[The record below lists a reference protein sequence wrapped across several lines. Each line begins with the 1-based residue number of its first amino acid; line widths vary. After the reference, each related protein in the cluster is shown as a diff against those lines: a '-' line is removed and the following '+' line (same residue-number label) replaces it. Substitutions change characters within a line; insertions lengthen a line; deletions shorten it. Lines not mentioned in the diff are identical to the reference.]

1 MTWKFDK
8 KITKIF
14 DDHII
19 RSVPGYIDGHDF
31 IISASKN
38 ILSNGSKVLDVG
50 CSNGS
55 LLNKID
61 KKLGLD
67 ISYYG
72 IDISKD
78 MITSAKKNKTSKRI
92 NFYEKEIHQLKNK
105 DFDLIISYFTL
116 QFVSPSKKISFI
128 KNVYNKLNNN
138 CYFLIFEK
146 VIENSGFM
154 QNFLNLAYND
164 FKEKNRFSPDEILK
178 KSNSLRGVMHPLT
191 REENFKNFRLCNF
204 KNINL
209 LYKNMFFEGYIMKK

>member
-1 MTWKFDK
+1 MIWEFDK

-31 IISASKN
+31 IVSASKN
-38 ILSNGSKVLDVG
+38 ILFNGAKVLDVG

-55 LLNKID
+55 LLNKIE

-92 NFYEKEIHQLKNK
+92 NFYHKDIQQLKNK
-105 DFDLIISYFTL
+105 NFDLVISYFTL
-116 QFVSPSKKISFI
+116 QFVAPSKKINFI

-146 VIENSGFM
+146 VIEKSGFM

-164 FKEKNRFSPDEILK
+164 FKEKNQFSPVEIYK
-178 KSNSLRGVMHPLT
+178 KTNSLRGAMHPLT
-191 REENFKNFRLCNF
+191 REENYKNFRLCKF